1 MMKSLLLSTLP
12 ARRQSDFAT
21 AEFRGAQAHRL
32 VWLWDS
38 YIGHGGAKFPAE
50 IARRFSLVSVWSP
63 ELRYDPRDIR
73 DRDAEAFLD
82 AAREIITWANRRL

>member
-1 MMKSLLLSTLP
+1 MG
-12 ARRQSDFAT
+12 
-21 AEFRGAQAHRL
+21 EQA
-32 VWLWDS
+32 
-38 YIGHGGAKFPAE
+38 IGHGGAKFPAE
-50 IARRFSLVSVWSP
+50 IVRRFSLVSVWLP